1 MYFAINMQVK
11 IIVYAV
17 RIVDLK
23 GIIYLYILTS
33 CWKGLFV
40 QMVLESPFFGRFCFY
55 LFTEDSF
62 EASSLVQIV
71 AAGW

>member
-40 QMVLESPFFGRFCFY
+40 QMVLESPFLGRFCFY
-55 LFTEDSF
+55 LFSKGLF
-62 EASSLVQIV
+62 QACFLVQIV
-71 AAGW
+71 AVGW